1 MKAKYYIDGDGGNAT
16 YETLNEVKHHV
27 SFEPQ
32 TYNRMYVFRVND
44 ENFYRVIKVTKSGKI
59 ILSKN
64 PTIPQSSLRKKE
76 NRAPPRK
83 RQSLLP
89 PPKKV

>member
-16 YETLNEVKHHV
+16 YETLNELKRHV

-32 TYNRMYVFRVND
+32 TYKGMYVFRVND
-44 ENFYRVIKVTKSGKI
+44 ENFYRVIKITKSGKI

-64 PTIPQSSLRKKE
+64 
-76 NRAPPRK
+76 
-83 RQSLLP
+83 
-89 PPKKV
+89 

>member
-16 YETLNEVKHHV
+16 YETLNEIKHHV

-32 TYNRMYVFRVND
+32 TYNGMYVFRVND
-44 ENFYRVIKVTKSGKI
+44 ENFFRVIKVKKSGKI

-64 PTIPQSSLRKKE
+64 
-76 NRAPPRK
+76 
-83 RQSLLP
+83 
-89 PPKKV
+89 